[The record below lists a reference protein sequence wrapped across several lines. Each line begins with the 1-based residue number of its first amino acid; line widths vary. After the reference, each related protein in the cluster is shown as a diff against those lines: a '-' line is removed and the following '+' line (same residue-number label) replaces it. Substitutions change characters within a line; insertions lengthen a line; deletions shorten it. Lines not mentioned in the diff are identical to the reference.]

1 MMLEMQENLRT
12 SRVQSVFML
21 CGDVFIWD
29 GRSEHG
35 HVGVSDTCPG
45 ARVYIHLGS

>member
-1 MMLEMQENLRT
+1 MMLEMQDKGPLVFNQYSCYAGMYLSRT
-12 SRVQSVFML
+12 
-21 CGDVFIWD
+21 DA
-29 GRSEHG
+29 EHG